1 MRNCKVGA
9 DVAELKNESSPRMS
23 RFSSSRSPRRMDPN
37 SDLSS
42 VGASR
47 KPFPWLVGAYA
58 AFAVQLVVV
67 LSLAGWSAYVD
78 FEESRISELQS
89 NINKLRSHALRTVA
103 LIQDQLSGKPGGLD
117 NLGDVDWL
125 REHWQ
130 RSVPNDPSRLYAAV
144 VDREGRVIIHF
155 DRRLEGGKLP
165 TGWYTHPVTEAGEDV
180 MQTSNPEL
188 TGGQRALDISIPI
201 VQGEREIGTYH
212 SGFNLPWFETK
223 LAERQTATRNRWIV
237 VFALIAAVQIA
248 GGVSL
253 VRIARRLS
261 SLQAD
266 VAMGHVRRLAELGQ
280 VSGGIAHE
288 IRNPLNAVR
297 LNLHV
302 VRKLWS
308 NRSENVDRVNG
319 IIDETVHEIE
329 RVDGLLRSLL
339 EYARPERAQSEAV
352 NLAGEVRSV
361 VSLLQPLLER
371 DHIRV
376 DLDLPDDGGDAH
388 IDRGRFRQIV
398 LNLLKNAMEA
408 IETDGRINVTLRPR
422 EADVSL
428 VVADEG
434 PGIPPSRRDRIFDPF
449 FTTKELGTGLG
460 LTLVRRFV
468 EEAGGT
474 IRYTPGSPVGSV
486 FTVAL
491 PRNHLEKVDDV
502 SGVAASTQ
510 A

>member
-1 MRNCKVGA
+1 M
-9 DVAELKNESSPRMS
+9 LIMESSRGL
-23 RFSSSRSPRRMDPN
+23 RFMNTSSELPPEST
-37 SDLSS
+37 
-42 VGASR
+42 SR

-58 AFAVQLVVV
+58 AFALQLLVV
-67 LSLAGWSAYVD
+67 LGLAGWGAYID
-78 FEESRISELQS
+78 FEERRISQLQS
-89 NINKLRSHALRTVA
+89 DINRLRSHALRTIA
-103 LIQDQLSGKPGGLD
+103 QIQDKLSGKTGGLAELD
-117 NLGDVDWL
+117 DVEWL
-125 REHWQ
+125 REHWN
-130 RSVPNDPSRLYAAV
+130 RSVPVDPSRLYAAV
-144 VDREGRVIIHF
+144 VDKEGRVVIHF

-165 TGWYTHPVTEAGEDV
+165 TGWYSHPVPEVGDDV
-180 MQTSNPEL
+180 VESSNPEL
-188 TGGQRALDISIPI
+188 TDGKRALDISNPI
-201 VQGEREIGTYH
+201 VQGGDEIGTYH
-212 SGFNLPWFETK
+212 SGFNLAWFESK

-237 VFALIAAVQIA
+237 VFALIAGVQIV

-253 VRIARRLS
+253 VRIARKLS
-261 SLQAD
+261 ALQAD

-308 NRSENVDRVNG
+308 NRTENADRVIG
-319 IIDETVHEIE
+319 IMDETVHEIE

-339 EYARPERAQSEAV
+339 EYARPEKAQSESV
-352 NLAGEVRSV
+352 DLADELRSV
-361 VSLLQPLLER
+361 VGLLQPLLDR
-371 DHIRV
+371 DHVRL
-376 DLDLPDDGGDAH
+376 DLDLPKEGCDAH
-388 IDRGRFRQIV
+388 IDRGRFRQIA

-408 IETDGRINVTLRPR
+408 IETDGKINVQLRAR
-422 EADVSL
+422 ETDVAL
-428 VVADEG
+428 VIADEG

-474 IRYTPGSPVGSV
+474 INYTPGSPVGSV
-486 FTVAL
+486 FTITL
-491 PRNHLEKVDDV
+491 PRHHDAKVEDAT
-502 SGVAASTQ
+502 GVTASAQ

>member
-1 MRNCKVGA
+1 MEY
-9 DVAELKNESSPRMS
+9 DLELPTDS
-23 RFSSSRSPRRMDPN
+23 
-37 SDLSS
+37 
-42 VGASR
+42 AAR

-58 AFAVQLVVV
+58 AFGVQLVVV
-67 LSLAGWSAYVD
+67 LGLAGWGAYID
-78 FEESRISELQS
+78 FEERRISQLQS
-89 NINKLRSHALRTVA
+89 DVNKLRSHALRTVA
-103 LIQDQLSGKPGGLD
+103 LIQDQISGKPGGLE
-117 NLGDVDWL
+117 NLGDVEWL
-125 REHWQ
+125 REHWS

-144 VDREGRVIIHF
+144 VGAEGRIVIHF
-155 DRRLEGGKLP
+155 DRRLEGGRLP
-165 TGWYTHPVTEAGEDV
+165 TGWYSHPVSAAGEDV
-180 MQTSNPEL
+180 VETASLEL
-188 TGGQRALDISIPI
+188 TDGQRALDISIPI

-212 SGFNLPWFETK
+212 SGFNLMWFESK

-308 NRSENVDRVNG
+308 NRTENADHVNG
-319 IIDETVHEIE
+319 IMDETVHEIE

-339 EYARPERAQSEAV
+339 EYARPEKAQSESV
-352 NLAGEVRSV
+352 DLADELRSV
-361 VSLLQPLLER
+361 VGLLQPLLDR
-371 DHIRV
+371 DHIRLE
-376 DLDLPDDGGDAH
+376 LDLPKERSDAH

-408 IETDGRINVTLRPR
+408 IETDGRINVQLRAR
-422 EADVSL
+422 DADVTL

-468 EEAGGT
+468 EEAGGG

-486 FTVAL
+486 FTVTL
-491 PRNHLEKVDDV
+491 PRHYDAKSDDAP
-502 SGVAASTQ
+502 GVAASAQ

>member
-1 MRNCKVGA
+1 MDSNSNLMPT
-9 DVAELKNESSPRMS
+9 DAE
-23 RFSSSRSPRRMDPN
+23 
-37 SDLSS
+37 
-42 VGASR
+42 R
-47 KPFPWLVGAYA
+47 KPFPWLVSAYA
-58 AFAVQLVVV
+58 AFGVQLLVV
-67 LSLAGWSAYVD
+67 LGLAGWGAYID
-78 FEESRISELQS
+78 FEERRISQLQS
-89 NINKLRSHALRTVA
+89 DINKLRSHALRTVA
-103 LIQDQLSGKPGGLD
+103 LIQDQLSGKRDGLAD
-117 NLGDVDWL
+117 MGNVDWL
-125 REHWQ
+125 REHWT
-130 RSVPNDPSRLYAAV
+130 RSVPSDPSRLYAAV
-144 VDREGRVIIHF
+144 VDGEDRVIIHF

-165 TGWYTHPVTEAGEDV
+165 KNWYSHPMTVAGEDV
-180 MQTSNPEL
+180 VETSSTEL
-188 TGGQRALDISIPI
+188 AGGQRALDIGIPI
-201 VQGEREIGTYH
+201 VQGEREVGTYH
-212 SGFNLPWFETK
+212 SGFNLTWFESK
-223 LAERQTATRNRWIV
+223 LAERQTATRNRWV
-237 VFALIAAVQIA
+237 LFFALIAAVQIA

-253 VRIARRLS
+253 VRIARKLS

-308 NRSENVDRVNG
+308 NRAENAERVNG
-319 IIDETVHEIE
+319 IMEETVHEIE

-339 EYARPERAQSEAV
+339 EYARPERAQSESV
-352 NLAGEVRSV
+352 NLAEELRSV
-361 VSLLQPLLER
+361 VGLLQPLLER
-371 DHIRV
+371 DHIRLE
-376 DLDLPDDGGDAH
+376 LDVPDDGGDAH
-388 IDRGRFRQIV
+388 IDRGRFRQIA

-408 IETDGRINVTLRPR
+408 IETDGRINVSLRPR

-486 FTVAL
+486 FTVTL
-491 PRNHLEKVDDV
+491 PRNHVEKTDDA
-502 SGVAASTQ
+502 SSVAASAQ

>member
-1 MRNCKVGA
+1 
-9 DVAELKNESSPRMS
+9 
-23 RFSSSRSPRRMDPN
+23 MDPTSDIATVN
-37 SDLSS
+37 S
-42 VGASR
+42 AR

-58 AFAVQLVVV
+58 AFSLTLVVI

-78 FEESRISELQS
+78 FEGFRVSKLQS
-89 NINKLRSHALRTVA
+89 DVNKLRSHALRTIA
-103 LIQDQLSGKPGGLD
+103 QIQGQLKGEPDELHG
-117 NLGDVDWL
+117 LGDVEWL
-125 REHWQ
+125 RKHWEV
-130 RSVPNDPSRLYAAV
+130 SIPGDKSRLYGAV
-144 VDREGRVIIHF
+144 LDDDGKIVIHYDRV
-155 DRRLEGGKLP
+155 LEGKKLP
-165 TGWYTHPVTEAGEDV
+165 AGWYRTAVTEAGEDV
-180 MQTSNPEL
+180 VETSSPEL

-201 VQGEREIGTYH
+201 VQGEQEVGTYH
-212 SGFNLPWFETK
+212 SGFNLAWFEAD
-223 LAERQTATRNRWIV
+223 LAERQAATRNRWIV
-237 VFALIAAVQIA
+237 VFALIAVVQIA

-280 VSGGIAHE
+280 VAGGIAHE

-308 NRSENVDRVNG
+308 NRTENADRVNG
-319 IIDETVHEIE
+319 IMGETVHEIE

-352 NLAGEVRSV
+352 NLADELRSV
-361 VSLLQPLLER
+361 VGLLQPLLER
-371 DHIRV
+371 DHIHL
-376 DLDLPDDGGDAH
+376 DLDLPEDGGDAH

-408 IETDGRINVTLRPR
+408 IETDGRINVALRPR
-422 EADVSL
+422 EADMSL

-434 PGIPPSRRDRIFDPF
+434 PGVPPSRRDRIFDPF

-486 FTVAL
+486 FTVTL
-491 PRNHLEKVDDV
+491 PRYSRQPVDVPADI
-502 SGVAASTQ
+502 AASTQ
-510 A
+510 G

>member
-1 MRNCKVGA
+1 
-9 DVAELKNESSPRMS
+9 
-23 RFSSSRSPRRMDPN
+23 MDQNP
-37 SDLSS
+37 DLSS
-42 VGASR
+42 AESVR
-47 KPFPWLVGAYA
+47 KPFPWLVSAYA
-58 AFAVQLVVV
+58 AFGLQLVFV
-67 LSLAGWSAYVD
+67 LGLAGWGAYID
-78 FEESRISELQS
+78 FEERRISQLQGD
-89 NINKLRSHALRTVA
+89 INKLRSHALRTVA

-117 NLGDVDWL
+117 DLGDVEWL
-125 REHWQ
+125 REHWT
-130 RSVPNDPSRLYAAV
+130 RSVPGDPSRLYAAV
-144 VDREGRVIIHF
+144 VDREGNVTIHF
-155 DRRLEGGKLP
+155 EREFEGRKLP
-165 TGWYTHPVTEAGEDV
+165 TGWYSQPVTEAGEDV
-180 MQTSNPEL
+180 VETSTPEL
-188 TGGQRALDISIPI
+188 GGGQRALDISIPI
-201 VQGEREIGTYH
+201 VQGEREVGTYH
-212 SGFNLPWFETK
+212 SGFNLAWFESK
-223 LAERQTATRNRWIV
+223 LAERQAATRNRWII
-237 VFALIAAVQIA
+237 VFALIAVVQIA

-253 VRIARRLS
+253 VRIARKLS

-308 NRSENVDRVNG
+308 NRSENGDRVNG
-319 IIDETVHEIE
+319 IMDETVHEIE

-339 EYARPERAQSEAV
+339 EYARPERAQSESV
-352 NLAGEVRSV
+352 NLADELRSV
-361 VSLLQPLLER
+361 AGLLQPLLDR
-371 DHIRV
+371 DHIR
-376 DLDLPDDGGDAH
+376 LELELPDDCCDAH
-388 IDRGRFRQIV
+388 IDRGRFRQIA
-398 LNLLKNAMEA
+398 LNLMKNAMEA
-408 IETDGRINVTLRPR
+408 IETDGRIHVSLRPR

-468 EEAGGT
+468 EEAGGS

-486 FTVAL
+486 FTVTL
-491 PRNHLEKVDDV
+491 PRNHTQRIDDA
-502 SGVAASTQ
+502 SGVAASAQ